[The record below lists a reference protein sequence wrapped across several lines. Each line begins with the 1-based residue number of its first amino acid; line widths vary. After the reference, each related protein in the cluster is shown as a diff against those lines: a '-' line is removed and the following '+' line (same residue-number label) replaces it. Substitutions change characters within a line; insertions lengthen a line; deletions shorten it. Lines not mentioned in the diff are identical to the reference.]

1 MPKQIDTDTD
11 FVLKNNNDGK
21 YTVLRILKI

>member
-21 YTVLRILKI
+21 YIVLRILKI